1 MKPLNRLMTIF
12 ASVLLMAALCLG
24 QATGKKPMTFQGK
37 VEGVNAAE
45 SSLKVNGENV
55 EGWMDAMTMDYK
67 VDNPAVLKTVKV
79 GDTIKATVYK
89 GDFVLHKVQVVK
101 GDSKP
106 K

>member
-1 MKPLNRLMTIF
+1 MRLLNRLLTIF
-12 ASVLLMAALCLG
+12 AVTLLMAALGMG
-24 QATGKKPMTFQGK
+24 QATGKKAMTFQGK

-45 SSLKVNGENV
+45 NSLKVNGEK
-55 EGWMDAMTMDYK
+55 GPWMDAMTMDYK
-67 VDNPAVLKTVKV
+67 VDNPAILKTVKT

-101 GDSKP
+101 SDSKS